1 MRVDSLAA
9 LLDSYS
15 YERVLARGFALIRD
29 AADNPVTT
37 AAVVAPGSGLRI
49 QFGDGE
55 VMATATGAAEPPPA
69 RRRYSRRDKQQDDKQ
84 GKLL

>member
-1 MRVDSLAA
+1 MRLDSLAA

-15 YERVLARGFALIRD
+15 YERVLARGFALVRD
-29 AADNPVTT
+29 AADNPMTS
-37 AAVVAPGSGLRI
+37 AAAVAPGIGLRI

-55 VMATATGAAEPPPA
+55 VAATATGVAEPPPS
-69 RRRYSRRDKQQDDKQ
+69 RRREPARRDKRDDKQ